1 MAYDKQLYEKAEN
14 EIKSRRLS
22 AESALNER
30 IEETE
35 RRIPEIAEIR
45 RQLADTSI
53 ELSKLIIKKS
63 GEFRKNFDKIRDRN
77 LQGQEMIRSLLR
89 KNGLP
94 EDHLEAKYTCNICRD
109 TGYHDGERC
118 SCFTGA
124 LNRLAVERLN
134 ENANMPEC
142 DFEHFSLSYYAG
154 KTDSNGTDCYKKMEE
169 NYKFCKDYANSF
181 SRQSPSLFLLGK
193 TGVGKTHLS
202 LAIAKRVTERGY
214 TAAYGSLM
222 NYLRIIE
229 KEHFSRAESSE
240 TDTVQTLINADL
252 LVLDDLGSEFRTGFY
267 ESALYNIV
275 NSRINLGL
283 PTIIST
289 NLSAA
294 ELQKNYND
302 RIISR
307 IFGTFAILMCVGEDV
322 RQIKH
327 LNGELM

>member
-1 MAYDKQLYEKAEN
+1 MAYDKRLYEKAEN
-14 EIKSRRLS
+14 EIKSRRLR
-22 AESALNER
+22 AESGLNAR

-63 GEFRKNFDKIRDRN
+63 GDFRSNFNKIRDRN
-77 LQGQEMIRSLLR
+77 LQGQEMICSLLK

-94 EDHLEAKYTCNICRD
+94 ENYLEAQYSCNICRD
-109 TGYHDGERC
+109 TGCVDGERC
-118 SCFTGA
+118 SCFTDA

-134 ENANMPEC
+134 GEANMPEC
-142 DFEHFSLSYYAG
+142 DFEHFSLAYYDGRKDA
-154 KTDSNGTDCYKKMEE
+154 NGTDCRKKMEE
-169 NYKFCKDYANSF
+169 NYIFCKEYANSF
-181 SRQSPSLFLLGK
+181 SRNSSSLFLLGK

-202 LAIAKRVTERGY
+202 LAIAKRVTERGF
-214 TAAYGSLM
+214 TAAYGSLL

-229 KEHFSRAESSE
+229 KEHFSRSESYE
-240 TDTVQTLINADL
+240 TDTLQTLINADL
-252 LVLDDLGSEFRTGFY
+252 LVLDDLGSEFKTGFY
-267 ESALYNIV
+267 ESALYNII

-283 PTIIST
+283 PTIISS
-289 NLSAA
+289 NLSVT

-307 IFGTFAILMCVGEDV
+307 IFGMFTTLMFVGEDV
-322 RQIKH
+322 RQIKR
-327 LNGELM
+327 LKGEI